1 LLGTFAVKV
10 PPLTGGAHTIQ
21 CLIGVGAEGRLL
33 FKAVQGNKEL
43 PVRWIAPM
51 LI

>member
-10 PPLTGGAHTIQ
+10 PPLTGGAHTI
-21 CLIGVGAEGRLL
+21 LIGVGAEGRLL